1 MKQFATKTALKRFM
15 AVILLTTGTVSASA
29 QYYMNVVQKN
39 GETIQYALSDIESV
53 DITNQKIHEYVDLGL
68 SVKWATCNV
77 GADKPED
84 FGGYYCWGETETKS
98 SYTNASYKWR
108 QDFLSVSKYVTNS
121 WYGPVD
127 NKDTL
132 EPEDDA
138 AHVQWG
144 GTWRTPTKA
153 EQDELRTNCT
163 WTLTT
168 INGVKGCLVTSKKA
182 GYTDRSIFLPAAG
195 GRWETD
201 HTDCC
206 IYMSSSLS
214 SESSFHNVMLYFDE
228 DGMTSEIIS
237 RNQGQSVRPVCP

>member
-1 MKQFATKTALKRFM
+1 MRFM
-15 AVILLTTGTVSASA
+15 AVILLTTGTLSVSA

-39 GETIQYALSDIESV
+39 GETKQYSLSDIESV
-53 DITNQKIHEYVDLGL
+53 DITNFKIREYVDLGL
-68 SVKWATCNV
+68 SVNWATCNV
-77 GADKPED
+77 GAENPED
-84 FGGYYCWGETETKS
+84 FGGYYCWGETTTKS

-108 QDFLSVSKYVTNS
+108 RDFLGVTKYVTQS
-121 WYGPVD
+121 FYGPVD
-127 NKDTL
+127 NKTTL
-132 EPEDDA
+132 DPEDDA

-144 GTWRTPTKA
+144 GNWRTPTER

-163 WTLTT
+163 WTLDT
-168 INGVKGCLVTSKKA
+168 INGVMGCRLTSKKE

-206 IYMSSSLS
+206 IYMSSTL

-228 DGMTSEIIS
+228 DGMTSEMIS
-237 RNQGQSVRPVCP
+237 RNQGQSVRPVCPK